1 MYSPSCNLTVANFVD
16 IKNQCQD
23 RLSRQ
28 FPCRSKIN
36 YVLWKMALNSG
47 CVVSFQETISHLIQL
62 QTATKKRIAEIKECE
77 TRIEKAFGYLTKV
90 L

>member
-1 MYSPSCNLTVANFVD
+1 
-16 IKNQCQD
+16 
-23 RLSRQ
+23 
-28 FPCRSKIN
+28 
-36 YVLWKMALNSG
+36 MALNSG
-47 CVVSFQETISHLIQL
+47 GVVSFQETISHLIQL

>member
-1 MYSPSCNLTVANFVD
+1 
-16 IKNQCQD
+16 
-23 RLSRQ
+23 
-28 FPCRSKIN
+28 
-36 YVLWKMALNSG
+36 MALNSG

-90 L
+90 LRSLFRKLNLKLNCFNLDKYM

>member
-1 MYSPSCNLTVANFVD
+1 
-16 IKNQCQD
+16 
-23 RLSRQ
+23 
-28 FPCRSKIN
+28 
-36 YVLWKMALNSG
+36 MALNSG
-47 CVVSFQETISHLIQL
+47 GGVSFQETISHLIQL

>member
-1 MYSPSCNLTVANFVD
+1 
-16 IKNQCQD
+16 
-23 RLSRQ
+23 
-28 FPCRSKIN
+28 
-36 YVLWKMALNSG
+36 MALNSG

>member
-1 MYSPSCNLTVANFVD
+1 MSGSTVLAVSLQ
-16 IKNQCQD
+16 I
-23 RLSRQ
+23 
-28 FPCRSKIN
+28 IN
-36 YVLWKMALNSG
+36 SLFLWKMALNSG

>member
-1 MYSPSCNLTVANFVD
+1 
-16 IKNQCQD
+16 
-23 RLSRQ
+23 
-28 FPCRSKIN
+28 
-36 YVLWKMALNSG
+36 MALNSG

-90 L
+90 LWSLFRKLNLKLNCFNLDKYM

>member
-1 MYSPSCNLTVANFVD
+1 
-16 IKNQCQD
+16 
-23 RLSRQ
+23 
-28 FPCRSKIN
+28 
-36 YVLWKMALNSG
+36 MALNSG

-90 L
+90 LSSLFRKLNLKLIVSTLINTCNSQFAILKSADYYRLC

>member
-1 MYSPSCNLTVANFVD
+1 MSGSTVLAVSLQIINSLFFVED
-16 IKNQCQD
+16 G
-23 RLSRQ
+23 
-28 FPCRSKIN
+28 
-36 YVLWKMALNSG
+36 LNSG